1 MINFATPNDKEPIT
15 IRYNMYN
22 FDVRISVYQ
31 SAFDHTGS
39 EMSLTDF
46 MRLGKEQYYGDII
59 AYRTL
64 KESIRKLKDTRAGYQ
79 TEQEELAAYIKD
91 NENPFGGEDTPDVV
105 KAKEELDK
113 IRTVV
118 VQLDSQINE
127 ASKQAEWHKRKLPC
141 ATLSGR
147 FAPTRG
153 KSNLVEHSGFICV
166 DIDDHYE
173 ERDSNGEI
181 HSYTQN
187 MAGVPELLSQLPFVL
202 YASHSVGGV
211 GYFALIPL
219 GTIDEEHTHEW
230 YFDRLKEEFQLYGVV
245 IDRACRDVT
254 RLRFCSY
261 DANPIRNAM
270 AEPFIGQHKYVSRN
284 ERKRQEEEAKRQ
296 ALIEAMRA
304 KRRYES
310 SSDADTFRQ
319 LDRLV
324 DKIVG
329 LGINTTPSYQEWS
342 RVGLLLA
349 SALGENGRSYF
360 HRLSA
365 VDKSYNRADSDRKY
379 DLCLKTNG
387 GKSKIGSVFY
397 FFAENYKVW
406 WYKD

>member
-1 MINFATPNDKEPIT
+1 ML
-15 IRYNMYN
+15 N
-22 FDVRISVYQ
+22 FDVRISVYK
-31 SAFDHTGS
+31 SAFDHTGT
-39 EMSLTDF
+39 EMSLAAF

-64 KESIRKLKDTRAGYQ
+64 KESIRELKDARAGYQ
-79 TEQEELAAYIKD
+79 TEQEELATYIKE

-105 KAKEELDK
+105 KARADMENV
-113 IRTVV
+113 RFSVAG
-118 VQLDSQINE
+118 LDSRIDA
-127 ASKQAEWHKRKLPC
+127 ASKQADAHKRKLPC

-153 KSNLVEHSGFICV
+153 KSNLVQHSGFICV

-173 ERDSNGEI
+173 ERDSNGEMR
-181 HSYTQN
+181 SYTQN
-187 MAGVPELLSQLPFVL
+187 MAGVPELLRQLPFVL

-219 GTIDEEHTHEW
+219 GPIDEEHTHEW
-230 YFDRLKEEFQLYGVV
+230 YFDRLKEEFQLYGIV

-261 DANPIRNAM
+261 DADPIRNAQ
-270 AEPFIGQHKYVSRN
+270 AVPFLGQQRFVSRN

-310 SSDADTFRQ
+310 SSDADTFRR

-329 LGINTTPSYQEWS
+329 LNINTTEGYQEWS

-365 VDKSYNRADSDRKY
+365 MDKSYNHSDSDKKY

>member
-1 MINFATPNDKEPIT
+1 ML
-15 IRYNMYN
+15 N
-22 FDVRISVYQ
+22 FDVRISVYK
-31 SAFDHTGS
+31 SAFDHTGT
-39 EMSLTDF
+39 EMSLAAF

-64 KESIRKLKDTRAGYQ
+64 KESIRELKDARTCYQ
-79 TEQEELAAYIKD
+79 TEQEELATYIKE

-105 KAKEELDK
+105 KAKADMENVRFSVAGLESRIDA
-113 IRTVV
+113 
-118 VQLDSQINE
+118 
-127 ASKQAEWHKRKLPC
+127 ASKQADAHKRKLPC

-147 FAPTRG
+147 FSPTRG

-173 ERDSNGEI
+173 ERDSNGEMR
-181 HSYTQN
+181 SYTQN
-187 MAGVPELLSQLPFVL
+187 MAGVPELLRQLPFVL

-219 GTIDEEHTHEW
+219 GPIDEEHTHEW
-230 YFDRLKEEFQLYGVV
+230 YFDRLKEEFQLYGIV

-261 DANPIRNAM
+261 DADPIRNAQ
-270 AEPFIGQHKYVSRN
+270 AVPFLGQQRFVSRN

-329 LGINTTPSYQEWS
+329 RNINTTKGYQEWS

-365 VDKSYNRADSDRKY
+365 MDKSYNHSDSDKKY

>member
-1 MINFATPNDKEPIT
+1 ML
-15 IRYNMYN
+15 N
-22 FDVRISVYQ
+22 FDVRISVYK
-31 SAFDHTGS
+31 SAFDHTGT
-39 EMSLTDF
+39 EMSLAAF

-64 KESIRKLKDTRAGYQ
+64 KESIRELKAARTCYQ
-79 TEQEELAAYIKD
+79 TELDELATYIKK
-91 NENPFGGEDTPDVV
+91 NKNPFGGEDTPDVV
-105 KAKEELDK
+105 KAKADMENVRFSVAGLESRIDA
-113 IRTVV
+113 
-118 VQLDSQINE
+118 
-127 ASKQAEWHKRKLPC
+127 ASKQADAHKRKLPC

-147 FAPTRG
+147 FVPTRG

-173 ERDSNGEI
+173 ERDSNGEMR
-181 HSYTQN
+181 SYTQN
-187 MAGVPELLSQLPFVL
+187 TAGVPELLRQLPFVL

-219 GTIDEEHTHEW
+219 GPIDEGHTHEW
-230 YFDRLKEEFQLYGVV
+230 YFDRLKEEFQLYGIV

-261 DANPIRNAM
+261 DSNPIRNAQ
-270 AEPFIGQHKYVSRN
+270 AVPFLGQQRFVSRN

-329 LGINTTPSYQEWS
+329 RNINTTKGYQEWS

-349 SALGENGRSYF
+349 SALGEDGRSYF

-365 VDKSYNRADSDRKY
+365 MDKSYNHSDSDKKY